1 MTGDV
6 LTKVPVGLL
15 PVILFLVTL
24 IYMDS
29 YKLVRLKTVLW
40 VIGLGGLTAWL
51 ALYVNGCV
59 LDALDMRLQAYSRYV
74 APLVEESLMALAIV
88 YLFKSSRIGFL
99 VDAAILGFAVGAGFA
114 LIENF
119 YYIQVHTEASM
130 AVWVVRGFGTAIM
143 HGGVTAIFAI
153 MSQVLTER
161 RMKINPVYYL
171 PGLLLASIIHSV
183 FNHFLVSP
191 ITSTIL
197 TLLVLPPIL
206 GLVFHRS
213 ARAMHDWLELDFDAD
228 ARLIRMI
235 TSGEFSDSKIG
246 HFLADLKAKFDGPV
260 VADMLCYLRV
270 YTELAIRAKAA
281 LIAREN
287 GLDLPVGERTR
298 ARFDELRYLE
308 RSIGRTGRLAM
319 RPFLQLERKDLWQ
332 LHVLARGRCSGSG
345 CSRSKKW

>member
-1 MTGDV
+1 MTAEFTIKA
-6 LTKVPVGLL
+6 LVGLL
-15 PVILFLVTL
+15 PVLAFLGFL
-24 IYMDS
+24 LYLDS
-29 YKLVRLKTVLW
+29 YKLLRLKTLVA
-40 VIGLGGLTAWL
+40 VIAAGGAVALL
-51 ALYVNGCV
+51 ALGLNGALLETTG
-59 LDALDMRLQAYSRYV
+59 LDFAIYTRYV
-74 APLVEESLMALAIV
+74 APLVEEALKALVVV
-88 YLFKSSRIGFL
+88 YLFRTHRIGFL

-114 LIENF
+114 MMENF
-119 YYIQVHTEASM
+119 FVLQAHGDARMV
-130 AVWVVRGFGTAIM
+130 VWFVRGFGTAIM
-143 HGGVTAIFAI
+143 HGGVTAIFALV
-153 MSQVLTER
+153 SQALTER
-161 RMKINPVYYL
+161 QMRINPLRYL
-171 PGLLLASIIHSV
+171 PGLALAAVLHSV
-183 FNHFLVSP
+183 FNHFLVTP
-191 ITSTIL
+191 VLQTLGTAIL
-197 TLLVLPPIL
+197 LPPAL
-206 GLVFHRS
+206 ALVFERS
-213 ARAMHDWLELDFDAD
+213 ARALHDWLELDFDAD

-332 LHVLARGRCSGSG
+332 LHVLARGR
-345 CSRSKKW
+345 